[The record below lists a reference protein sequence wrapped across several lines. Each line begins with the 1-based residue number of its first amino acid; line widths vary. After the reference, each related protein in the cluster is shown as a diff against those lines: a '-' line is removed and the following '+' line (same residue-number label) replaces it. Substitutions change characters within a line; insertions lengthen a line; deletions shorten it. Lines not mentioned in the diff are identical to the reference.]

1 MAALRIVTVHVTVYG
16 VVTRPPSQHAQ
27 SIFGVGRPERPDLQP
42 VEPLAAR
49 RWLQAPGQVFLS
61 FSPPTFPAE

>member
-1 MAALRIVTVHVTVYG
+1 MAALRIVTVHVIVYG

-27 SIFGVGRPERPDLQP
+27 SVFGVGRPERPDLQP

-49 RWLQAPGQVFLS
+49 R
-61 FSPPTFPAE
+61 